1 MAGTVGIA
9 VSGLVTLVMVWPAL
23 GGGYLLYRDFITVPD
38 PALDARTWGF
48 NGTAPRAVPLNAVMA
63 LLDPVVPT
71 WLQQKAILV
80 GSLWVAGAGVAL
92 LLRRRGVLVAALG
105 ALLATWS
112 PFAAERLLLGQAPTL
127 LAWSVLP
134 WLVLAS
140 QVSRS
145 PRVRVFALVLAAL
158 PAALTPSGGV
168 TAAAAAVVL
177 TWLAGRRVVE
187 VLTVAGLGVLW
198 CLPWLVPAL
207 GGRADAGVSDG
218 AAAFLIEAN
227 GVAGL
232 LDVLT
237 GGGAWATAAR
247 LESRERLLTLVAL
260 ALLLLLASL
269 GLARPINPRRRQM
282 GLFLLAPP
290 AVAVFLASP
299 VGLRAFAG
307 AQSIPGV
314 ALFRD
319 THRLLAVSAFA
330 LVLLVPLG
338 TALVVERARELL
350 SGVSGRASGGRPTS
364 ERAQAAVAVGL
375 TCVVAA
381 TAVLAAPDVPARL
394 HAAYR
399 PVAFPPDWRR
409 AVEAVGGSGAL
420 VLPWQPIRQVPWN
433 DDRPF
438 LDPLPL
444 ALGGEV
450 VSAADLTVQ
459 RSGETFRV
467 GASDPPASANWVEGR
482 LNVTDLR
489 GLGVDV
495 VVEWVGTP
503 GRPLDTQQLRLIFA
517 GTSLRVWSVT

>member
-1 MAGTVGIA
+1 
-9 VSGLVTLVMVWPAL
+9 MVWPAL

-145 PRVRVFALVLAAL
+145 PRVRVFALALAAL

-207 GGRADAGVSDG
+207 AGRADAGVSDG
-218 AAAFLIEAN
+218 AAAFRIEAN

-247 LESRERLLTLVAL
+247 LESRERLLTLGAL

-269 GLARPINPRRRQM
+269 GLARPINPRRRLM

-299 VGLRAFAG
+299 VGLRAFAA

-409 AVEAVGGSGAL
+409 AVGAVGGSGAL
-420 VLPWQPIRQVPWN
+420 VLPWQPLRQVAWN

-444 ALGGEV
+444 ALRGDV

-467 GASDPPASANWVEGR
+467 GASDPAASANWVEGR

-495 VVEWVGTP
+495 VVEWLGTP
-503 GRPLDTQQLRLIFA
+503 GRPVDTQQLRLIFA